1 MQQPCTYI
9 LYIKSWLQQEDKEK
23 AKAEKRREAQKEK
36 EEKVRAKEAEKNK
49 LAVAKHCDAAVAK
62 LSPSFVA
69 MEVLNNDRRMCQVP
83 PSFKQ
88 PFDELFSKMSRHL
101 KEAANA
107 RKEATQNLLTI
118 DVKGCSPII
127 QEARKL
133 ESVVKS
139 LFSAMDQF
147 REA

>member
-1 MQQPCTYI
+1 M
-9 LYIKSWLQQEDKEK
+9 
-23 AKAEKRREAQKEK
+23 
-36 EEKVRAKEAEKNK
+36 
-49 LAVAKHCDAAVAK
+49 
-62 LSPSFVA
+62 SPSFVA
-69 MEVLNNDRRMCQVP
+69 MEVLNNDRRMSQVP

-88 PFDELFSKMSRHL
+88 PFDELFSKMKRYF

-107 RKEATQNLLTI
+107 RKEARQNLLTI
-118 DVKGCSPII
+118 DVRGCNPII

-147 REA
+147 GEA

>member
-1 MQQPCTYI
+1 MQ
-9 LYIKSWLQQEDKEK
+9 SWLQQEDKKK
-23 AKAEKRREAQKEK
+23 AKSKKMREALKQK
-36 EEKVRAKEAEKNK
+36 EEKLRAKEEEKNK
-49 LAVAKHCDAAVAK
+49 LTVEKQCDAVVAK
-62 LSPSFVA
+62 LSPPFVA
-69 MEVLNNDRRMCQVP
+69 MEVLHNDWRMSQVP

-88 PFDELFSKMSRHL
+88 PFDELFSKMKRYL
-101 KEAANA
+101 KEAASA
-107 RKEATQNLLTI
+107 RKEARQNLLTI

>member
-23 AKAEKRREAQKEK
+23 AKAKKRREPKKEK

-49 LAVAKHCDAAVAK
+49 LAVEKHCDAVVAK
-62 LSPSFVA
+62 LNPSFVA

-88 PFDELFSKMSRHL
+88 PFDELFSKLSRHL

-118 DVKGCSPII
+118 DVKGCNPLI
-127 QEARKL
+127 QEAKKL

-139 LFSAMDQF
+139 LFSTMANF
-147 REA
+147 G

>member
-1 MQQPCTYI
+1 M
-9 LYIKSWLQQEDKEK
+9 
-23 AKAEKRREAQKEK
+23 KRY
-36 EEKVRAKEAEKNK
+36 
-49 LAVAKHCDAAVAK
+49 
-62 LSPSFVA
+62 F
-69 MEVLNNDRRMCQVP
+69 
-83 PSFKQ
+83 
-88 PFDELFSKMSRHL
+88 
-101 KEAANA
+101 KEAASA
-107 RKEATQNLLTI
+107 RKEARQNLLTI

>member
-1 MQQPCTYI
+1 MQ
-9 LYIKSWLQQEDKEK
+9 SWLQPKDKEK
-23 AKAEKRREAQKEK
+23 AKAKKRREAEKEK
-36 EEKVRAKEAEKNK
+36 EENVRAKEAEKNK
-49 LAVAKHCDAAVAK
+49 LAVEKYCDAVVAK

-88 PFDELFSKMSRHL
+88 PFDELFSKMKRYF
-101 KEAANA
+101 KEAASA
-107 RKEATQNLLTI
+107 RKEARQNLLTI

-133 ESVVKS
+133 ESVVKC
-139 LFSAMDQF
+139 LFRAMDQ
-147 REA
+147 

>member
-9 LYIKSWLQQEDKEK
+9 LYIKSWLQQDDKEK
-23 AKAEKRREAQKEK
+23 AKKKEK

-49 LAVAKHCDAAVAK
+49 LAVEKYCDAVVAK
-62 LSPSFVA
+62 LNPSFVA
-69 MEVLNNDRRMCQVP
+69 MEVLNNDRRMRQVP

-88 PFDELFSKMSRHL
+88 PFDELFSKLKRYL

-118 DVKGCSPII
+118 DVKGCNPLI
-127 QEARKL
+127 QEAKKL

-147 REA
+147 GEA

>member
-1 MQQPCTYI
+1 MKQ
-9 LYIKSWLQQEDKEK
+9 
-23 AKAEKRREAQKEK
+23 K
-36 EEKVRAKEAEKNK
+36 EEKLRAKEEEKNK
-49 LAVAKHCDAAVAK
+49 LTVEKQCDAVVAK

-69 MEVLNNDRRMCQVP
+69 MEVLNNDRRMSQVP

-88 PFDELFSKMSRHL
+88 PFDELFSKMKRYF
-101 KEAANA
+101 KEAASA
-107 RKEATQNLLTI
+107 RKEARQNLLTI